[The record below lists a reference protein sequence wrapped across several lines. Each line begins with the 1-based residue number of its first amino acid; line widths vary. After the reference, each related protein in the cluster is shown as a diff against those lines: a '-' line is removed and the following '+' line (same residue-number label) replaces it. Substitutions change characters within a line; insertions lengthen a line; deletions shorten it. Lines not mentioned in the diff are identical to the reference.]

1 MQDSFLWQELIKD
14 IKPLKKQPFPPRL
27 FKKVKVNINPSE
39 SGIRLESF
47 GMKDLVKGDISA
59 MDKANGTRLRKGKIR
74 PQARLD
80 LHGFTA
86 EQAFNALKKFIIR
99 EYNKAT
105 KCVIIV
111 TGRGRAVMDEFGHL
125 SINNGVLYGE
135 IGKWLNYPDIRG
147 YIVSFTPAADFDGG
161 EGAVYV
167 YLRSLA
173 KDKKKNKAERV
184 FNDGYGEKKEPPIY
198 EKS

>member
-1 MQDSFLWQELIKD
+1 MQDDILWKELTKN

-27 FKKVKVNINPSE
+27 VKRIKVSLKSQE
-39 SGIRLESF
+39 SGVRLDSF
-47 GMKDLVKGDISA
+47 GMRELVKGDISA

-86 EQAFNALKKFIIR
+86 EQAVKALQEFIIR

-111 TGRGRAVMDEFGHL
+111 TGKGRATMDEFGHL
-125 SINNGVLYGE
+125 SIHTGVLYNDLT
-135 IGKWLNYPDIRG
+135 KWLNYPDIRG
-147 YIVSFTPAADFDGG
+147 YIVSFTSAADFDGG

-173 KDKKKNKAERV
+173 KDKKKQQL
-184 FNDGYGEKKEPPIY
+184 
-198 EKS
+198 